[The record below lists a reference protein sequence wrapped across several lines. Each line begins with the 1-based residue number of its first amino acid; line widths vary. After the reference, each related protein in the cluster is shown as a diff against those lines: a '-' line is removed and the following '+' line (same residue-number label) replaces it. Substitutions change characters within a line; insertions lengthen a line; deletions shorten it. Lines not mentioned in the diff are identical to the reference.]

1 MKKEYA
7 VGLDIGGT
15 HITAGVIDITNMKVL
30 ESSMYKVSFDSNLPV
45 NQVLDIWEKAI
56 RTSWDNSGVE
66 TMTGIAVCMP
76 GPFDYTKGISW
87 IKGQSK
93 YEHFYGLNIGDLIR
107 NQLKLSN
114 DFKVLFENDA
124 ACFGKGEV
132 HKDKNN
138 LSKKVMAVTLGTG
151 LGSCFI
157 DKGISISSGNQV
169 PPDGEI
175 WNLPFRN
182 GIAEDYVSLR
192 GLIAKYSPYKEKT
205 IENGLDLFN
214 LATFGDE
221 FAVKAFEDM
230 GKDLAEIVI
239 PLFKNFSVEHFVIGG
254 KIADSCTLFL
264 PAFNEKIKDAGFE
277 ITIQISDDNENAA
290 LLGAA
295 SLLYNEQSSVL
306 HATMIG

>member
-1 MKKEYA
+1 MEKEYA

-15 HITAGVIDITNMKVL
+15 HITAGVIDITNMEVL
-30 ESSMYKVSFDSNLPV
+30 KSSINKESYDSNLPV
-45 NQVLDIWEKAI
+45 NQVLNIWEKAI
-56 RTSWDNSGVE
+56 RTSWDNSGVK
-66 TMTGIAVCMP
+66 TMTGITASMP
-76 GPFDYTKGISW
+76 GPFDYENGICW

-107 NQLKLSN
+107 NQLKLPN

-169 PPDGEI
+169 PKDGEI

-192 GLIAKYSPYKEKT
+192 GLIAKYSHFKET
-205 IENGLDLFN
+205 RVESGLELFN
-214 LATFGDE
+214 RATAGDE
-221 FAVKAFEDM
+221 MAVKAFENM
-230 GKDLAEIVI
+230 GENLAEIVI
-239 PLFKNFSVEHFVIGG
+239 PCFKDFSVEHFVIGG

-264 PAFNEKIKDAGFE
+264 PSFNEKIKDAGFE